1 MRRQLMPAPQQQA
14 ISRRRR
20 RRRCR
25 ARSRHRR
32 WLHRCSIA
40 QRARDG
46 DGLGR
51 VSKLW
56 CCERSWVVHCRGA
69 ETNGSMIARRGRDAT
84 LVEGISVK
92 FKARDGGLHVLRVGD
107 ERPRM
112 AFFLPRSSG
121 QGGCDRLIF
130 MLLRERHA
138 LNCRRAPVAVPMVKS
153 KWLSRPFWGRE
164 GPESGA
170 LHRGPPWVLL
180 RSLLV
185 TETVQHNALA
195 T

>member
-32 WLHRCSIA
+32 WPSRCPIA

-56 CCERSWVVHCRGA
+56 WSERSWVVHCRGA
-69 ETNGSMIARRGRDAT
+69 EANGSMIARRGRDAA

-92 FKARDGGLHVLRVGD
+92 FKVRDGGLHVLRVGD

-130 MLLRERHA
+130 MLLRKRHA
-138 LNCRRAPVAVPMVKS
+138 LNCRRAPVAVPMDKS

-170 LHRGPPWVLL
+170 LHRGPPWVC
-180 RSLLV
+180 S
-185 TETVQHNALA
+185 VQRCY
-195 T
+195 